1 MTSAVSLL
9 SIKHDGEKSAQ
20 GLWDSAAH
28 LITATEQ
35 HPFLVDMVKGT
46 LNVDSFRYYVLQDA
60 IYLDEFADCLR
71 RLSLAPGISVAD
83 ATQLDEHARNTKLA
97 ELALHESFFKTWN
110 IVTTTGCETNS
121 DNANPEQ
128 MPNTLLYT
136 SYMKRVVA
144 TRSHAEGLA
153 VMLPCYWVYSHVGN
167 CMLKVREDLGDRY
180 AQNSIIS
187 C

>member
-1 MTSAVSLL
+1 MTSSAPL
-9 SIKHDGEKSAQ
+9 SSTKHGEKSAQ
-20 GLWDSAAH
+20 GLWDSATH

-46 LNVDSFRYYVLQDA
+46 LNMNSFRYYVIQDA

-71 RLSLAPGISVAD
+71 RLSLAPGISAAD

-97 ELALHESFFKTWN
+97 ELALHESFFKSWN
-110 IVTTTGCETNS
+110 IVTGSKNNS
-121 DNANPEQ
+121 DNSNPEQ

-144 TRSHAEGLA
+144 TGSHAEGLA
-153 VMLPCYWVYSHVGN
+153 VMLPCYWVYQHVGN
-167 CMLKVREDLGDRY
+167 CMLKLREDLGDRCVHR
-180 AQNSIIS
+180 IIS
-187 C
+187 YQ